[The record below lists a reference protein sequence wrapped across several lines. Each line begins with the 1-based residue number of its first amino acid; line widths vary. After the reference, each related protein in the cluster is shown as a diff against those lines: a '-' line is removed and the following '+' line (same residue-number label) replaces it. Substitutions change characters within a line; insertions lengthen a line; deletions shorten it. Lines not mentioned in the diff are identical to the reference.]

1 MITWRFASKDDL
13 DAEMGIAAERWFD
26 ARELA
31 KRFFGEELIEVGHK
45 DGDEGAKYALRWT
58 GNAVTSAGNLR
69 LQIRKRSSN
78 GRWSSWRFL

>member
-13 DAEMGIAAERWFD
+13 DTEMGIAADRWFD

-31 KRFFGEELIEVGHK
+31 KMFFGEELIELGHSY
-45 DGDEGAKYALRWT
+45 DDLGAKYALRWS
-58 GNAVTSAGNLR
+58 GNAVTSASNLR

-78 GRWSSWRFL
+78 GKWGGWKFL